1 MLAFF
6 LGLFGNLLAAEFG
19 AWCPHLAEK
28 LIAYTAKRLP
38 ASLQERMLE
47 EWSALLND
55 THGDLSKLVVA
66 VSLYWKR
73 SKIADQCE
81 DTKESPISSVV
92 MDTLSNMEDAV
103 FEMTTQG
110 MTVGEISNFLNANR
124 TAVEYYKIS
133 CAQKLS
139 GQTTIG
145 RTDVV
150 TFFARHKYHRS
161 ILNRL
166 VNHFRR
172 ERSWRNL
179 ERQNRQPPSL
189 RRNGGW

>member
-92 MDTLSNMEDAV
+92 MDTLSDMEDAV

-133 CAQKLS
+133 CAGESKGS
-139 GQTTIG
+139 G
-145 RTDVV
+145 V
-150 TFFARHKYHRS
+150 FS
-161 ILNRL
+161 
-166 VNHFRR
+166 
-172 ERSWRNL
+172 
-179 ERQNRQPPSL
+179 
-189 RRNGGW
+189 

>member
-19 AWCPHLAEK
+19 AWCPHLADK

-47 EWSALLND
+47 EWSALLDD
-55 THGDLSKLVVA
+55 THGDLSKLLVA

-73 SKIADQCE
+73 SKIADQCQ
-81 DTKESPISSVV
+81 DTAKFPIPSLI
-92 MDTLSNMEDAV
+92 MDSLSDMEDAV

-124 TAVEYYKIS
+124 TAVEYYKLN

-145 RTDVV
+145 RMDVV
-150 TFFARHKYHRS
+150 TFLHDTNTTAVYS
-161 ILNRL
+161 TD
-166 VNHFRR
+166 
-172 ERSWRNL
+172 
-179 ERQNRQPPSL
+179 
-189 RRNGGW
+189 

>member
-1 MLAFF
+1 MLDFF

-19 AWCPHLAEK
+19 AWCPHLAGK

-47 EWSALLND
+47 EWSALLDD

-66 VSLYWKR
+66 ISLYWKR

-81 DTKESPISSVV
+81 DTEELPISSIV
-92 MDTLSNMEDAV
+92 MDTLSDMEDTV
-103 FEMTTQG
+103 FELTTQG

-124 TAVEYYKIS
+124 TVVEYYKIN

-145 RTDVV
+145 RKNVV

-161 ILNRL
+161 IFNRL
-166 VNHFRR
+166 INQFRR
-172 ERSWRNL
+172 ERRWRNL
-179 ERQNRQPPSL
+179 ERQNRQPPPL